1 MTVADPALERS
12 GRSIAVPLAAGIL
25 ILLFAA
31 VTLGHFSHAF
41 STSAWRGLL
50 APSGNPQAA
59 ILYYSALPR
68 LAVALLA
75 GASLGFASVI
85 VQVVLRNPIAEPAT
99 LGVSGGAS
107 LALTLASLFAPGLL
121 GAARDI
127 IGIAGAATTTLIVLG
142 LASPRNLSPIRL
154 ILGGLIVSL
163 LCGTINALL
172 VLFHHDNLQGM
183 FIWSAGSLL
192 QNDWRTTHRLLVQLL
207 ISVAVIVILLKPL
220 TILQL
225 QDENARG
232 LGLSLAKIRLLI
244 LTAGIFLS
252 AAITSAVGVI
262 GFVGLAGATLARAAG
277 ARRLP
282 HRLLLSAIIG
292 ALLLASADQGLQLL
306 TGPFGEI
313 PTGGLTAFLGAPFML
328 WLIPRLASSPMGHPG
343 HDGETQRTHR
353 VWPVVATAIG
363 LLLVILW
370 PAMALT
376 RDALHWHFAIGADF
390 WNIVSWRW
398 PRSLTAI
405 SAGFSLGIA
414 GVLTQRLTGN
424 PLASPEVLGISSGAG
439 IGALVVI
446 LAFAQPDRTVQMA
459 FAAIGAI
466 ATLALIFAFAR
477 RAAFSP
483 ERLLLA
489 GVAVSTFFSGAVTFL
504 LTTGDPRVQAF
515 LTWMAGSISRVSPH
529 DAIIAF
535 SVSMFAAAILPA
547 LRRWLAIMP
556 LGASTTRAVG
566 MNDNR
571 SSAILFL
578 VIAILT
584 AIPTMLIGPLSFV
597 GLMSPHIVRRVG
609 LQRPLDQAFAAGLV
623 GAVLM
628 LAADTLGRT
637 VLFPYEIPAGLM
649 ASLIGAPYF
658 LFLMRGARK

>member
-1 MTVADPALERS
+1 MTIAHHASERT
-12 GRSIAVPLAAGIL
+12 GRPIVMPLAIGGLA
-25 ILLFAA
+25 LLFVV
-31 VTLGHFSHAF
+31 VTLSHFSRDF
-41 STSAWRGLL
+41 PTSSWRDLL
-50 APSGNPQAA
+50 APSGNLQAA

-75 GASLGFASVI
+75 GASLGFASV
-85 VQVVLRNPIAEPAT
+85 VMQVVLRNPIAEPAT

-107 LALTLASLFAPGLL
+107 LALTLASLFWPGLL

-127 IGIAGAATTTLIVLG
+127 VGIAGAATAMLIVLG
-142 LASPRNLSPIRL
+142 LASHRNLSPIRL

-192 QNDWRTTHRLLVQLL
+192 QNDWRTTHRLLAQLL
-207 ISVAVIVILLKPL
+207 ASVAVIVILLKPL
-220 TILQL
+220 GVLQL
-225 QDENARG
+225 QDESARG
-232 LGLSLAKIRLLI
+232 LGLSLAKIRLLT
-244 LTAGIFLS
+244 LAASIFLS

-292 ALLLASADQGLQLL
+292 ALLLATADQGLQLL

-313 PTGGLTAFLGAPFML
+313 PAGGLTALLGAPFML
-328 WLIPRLASSPMGHPG
+328 WLIPRLASSPVGHPDQQEEARRAR
-343 HDGETQRTHR
+343 H
-353 VWPVVATAIG
+353 VWPIVLTSVG
-363 LLLVILW
+363 LLLLLLW

-376 RDALHWHFAIGADF
+376 RDAVHWHFAAGADF

-398 PRSLTAI
+398 PRSLTAV

-439 IGALVVI
+439 LGALVAI
-446 LAFAQPDRTVQMA
+446 LAFAQPDRATQMA
-459 FAAIGAI
+459 FAATGAI

-483 ERLLLA
+483 EKLLLA

-504 LTTGDPRVQAF
+504 LTTGDPRIQAF
-515 LTWMAGSISRVSPH
+515 LAWMAGSISRVSPR
-529 DAIIAF
+529 DAIVAF
-535 SVSMFAAAILPA
+535 SFTVLAAAILPA

-556 LGASTTRAVG
+556 LGTSPARAIGVS
-566 MNDNR
+566 DNR
-571 SSAILFL
+571 SSAILF
-578 VIAILT
+578 VIIAFLT
-584 AIPTMLIGPLSFV
+584 AVPTMLVGPLSFV
-597 GLMSPHIVRRVG
+597 GLMSPHIVRMAG

-623 GAVLM
+623 GALLM

-637 VLFPYEIPAGLM
+637 LLFPYEIPAGLM

-658 LFLMRGARK
+658 LFLMRKGRT

>member
-376 RDALHWHFAIGADF
+376 RDALHWHFDIGADF

>member
-99 LGVSGGAS
+99 LGVSAGAS

-127 IGIAGAATTTLIVLG
+127 IGIAGAATATLIVLG
-142 LASPRNLSPIRL
+142 LASPPNLSPIRL

-328 WLIPRLASSPMGHPG
+328 WLIPRLASSPVGHLG
-343 HDGETQRTHR
+343 HDDETRRTHR

-363 LLLVILW
+363 LLLVMLW

-439 IGALVVI
+439 IGALVAI

-535 SVSMFAAAILPA
+535 SVSMLAAAILPA

-566 MNDNR
+566 LNDNR

-578 VIAILT
+578 IIAILT

-658 LFLMRGARK
+658 LLLVRKRGT

>member
-127 IGIAGAATTTLIVLG
+127 IGIAGAATATLIVLG

-363 LLLVILW
+363 LLLVMLW

-483 ERLLLA
+483 ERLLLT

-535 SVSMFAAAILPA
+535 SVSMLAAAILPA